1 MAKIHSPLLLRVRNV
16 GGGACNEQVAALASS
31 RFRRST
37 LGHAMEE
44 KEEEELD
51 AGRSDLIYGALYR
64 RRREGGGRAKRN
76 NFATTTLLVYCYC
89 TI

>member
-1 MAKIHSPLLLRVRNV
+1 MAKIHSPPLLRVCNV

-44 KEEEELD
+44 KEEELD
-51 AGRSDLIYGALYR
+51 AGDP
-64 RRREGGGRAKRN
+64 
-76 NFATTTLLVYCYC
+76 T
-89 TI
+89 

>member
-1 MAKIHSPLLLRVRNV
+1 MAKIHSPPLLRVRNV

-44 KEEEELD
+44 KEEEEESD
-51 AGRSDLIYGALYR
+51 GGRSDLIYGALYR
-64 RRREGGGRAKRN
+64 RREGGRAKRN
-76 NFATTTLLVYCYC
+76 NFATTTLLVYYCYC

>member
-51 AGRSDLIYGALYR
+51 AGDP
-64 RRREGGGRAKRN
+64 
-76 NFATTTLLVYCYC
+76 T
-89 TI
+89 